1 MLDSILV
8 QVIENGFRFGEIS
21 SNGASIW
28 SNSLELVSN
37 VVNCSGIRLK

>member
-8 QVIENGFRFGEIS
+8 EVIENGFQFGEIP

-28 SNSLELVSN
+28 SNSVELVSN
-37 VVNCSGIRLK
+37 VLNCSGIHQK